1 MHNYTNNNIRFF
13 SSASNDDDNDSA
25 SNNKVGYTS
34 LSSTVHNDKNLPLA
48 EEEEEEGLANNVK
61 EQMINKL
68 YNAHLEHDDE
78 MKLNLLSYYINGMD
92 SIEDPLLGDLET
104 KSFFYEV
111 AAHSLPQ
118 GNAWNNMK
126 NLETSIKLFKKFC
139 KYDEGKF
146 DIEFTNSDIC
156 LLMATELFDRIQ
168 ASMTWDVRNKNVIH
182 MKLKS
187 GHAARKIQIVNKYDE
202 KMLTYFIDLFEFVR
216 NNNIF
221 NEQIFDLNISD
232 AAIYM
237 YGHDGN
243 FDNAKKLLFERDDVK
258 KYPEEIMCE
267 FVRFFLLQSTKT
279 KRAIKIDEVMEFIKT
294 ETNIN
299 EFDSTMFHHIFQ
311 ACLKAKKYDT
321 AMTYI
326 TKFKYQFPKKLA
338 YDNLYSLMIRCC
350 RAKRKHIALQLY
362 NQYKDIANKK
372 NNIKNNR
379 NNPRYI
385 MKTRSRSFAALLD
398 CYPRNLNN
406 SEQNF
411 ELITKLFEELKFDIN
426 KIITK
431 VPEGTNNSD
440 NMRERKLMLYG
451 IEKDIM
457 YESYFKKC
465 LEFKKYEAI
474 MEIYQSD
481 LNGNGKNKINSRLY
495 PYILRAAIL
504 YNSTRRKNFKRGL
517 KFYYDEIKKGCVLDS
532 KDYHMIITAFQR
544 DFLDTNSIHMAHEV
558 DKIFQDAIDE
568 KQIDIFPMYGMS
580 NEGESESSPIKRCD
594 LHSINNRQTALV
606 AVKYICKYF
615 NKEMFGDGNKDTFD
629 IVVGKGRFQENS
641 VFMTII
647 KKYLDHEKI
656 RYRVRGKN
664 GVITLNWQS
673 VLEWRK

>member
-1 MHNYTNNNIRFF
+1 MHNYNNNNIRFF

-48 EEEEEEGLANNVK
+48 EEEGLANNVK

-68 YNAHLEHDDE
+68 YNAHLEHDDD

-156 LLMATELFDRIQ
+156 LSMATELFDRIQ
-168 ASMTWDVRNKNVIH
+168 TSMTWDVRNKNVIH

-279 KRAIKIDEVMEFIKT
+279 KRAIKID
-294 ETNIN
+294 
-299 EFDSTMFHHIFQ
+299 
-311 ACLKAKKYDT
+311 
-321 AMTYI
+321 
-326 TKFKYQFPKKLA
+326 
-338 YDNLYSLMIRCC
+338 
-350 RAKRKHIALQLY
+350 
-362 NQYKDIANKK
+362 
-372 NNIKNNR
+372 
-379 NNPRYI
+379 
-385 MKTRSRSFAALLD
+385 
-398 CYPRNLNN
+398 
-406 SEQNF
+406 
-411 ELITKLFEELKFDIN
+411 
-426 KIITK
+426 
-431 VPEGTNNSD
+431 
-440 NMRERKLMLYG
+440 
-451 IEKDIM
+451 
-457 YESYFKKC
+457 
-465 LEFKKYEAI
+465 
-474 MEIYQSD
+474 
-481 LNGNGKNKINSRLY
+481 
-495 PYILRAAIL
+495 
-504 YNSTRRKNFKRGL
+504 
-517 KFYYDEIKKGCVLDS
+517 
-532 KDYHMIITAFQR
+532 
-544 DFLDTNSIHMAHEV
+544 
-558 DKIFQDAIDE
+558 
-568 KQIDIFPMYGMS
+568 
-580 NEGESESSPIKRCD
+580 
-594 LHSINNRQTALV
+594 
-606 AVKYICKYF
+606 
-615 NKEMFGDGNKDTFD
+615 
-629 IVVGKGRFQENS
+629 
-641 VFMTII
+641 
-647 KKYLDHEKI
+647 
-656 RYRVRGKN
+656 
-664 GVITLNWQS
+664 
-673 VLEWRK
+673 

>member
-1 MHNYTNNNIRFF
+1 
-13 SSASNDDDNDSA
+13 
-25 SNNKVGYTS
+25 
-34 LSSTVHNDKNLPLA
+34 
-48 EEEEEEGLANNVK
+48 
-61 EQMINKL
+61 
-68 YNAHLEHDDE
+68 
-78 MKLNLLSYYINGMD
+78 
-92 SIEDPLLGDLET
+92 
-104 KSFFYEV
+104 
-111 AAHSLPQ
+111 
-118 GNAWNNMK
+118 
-126 NLETSIKLFKKFC
+126 
-139 KYDEGKF
+139 
-146 DIEFTNSDIC
+146 
-156 LLMATELFDRIQ
+156 
-168 ASMTWDVRNKNVIH
+168 MTWDVRNKNVIH

-398 CYPRNLNN
+398 CYPRNINN

-440 NMRERKLMLYG
+440 NMRE
-451 IEKDIM
+451 
-457 YESYFKKC
+457 
-465 LEFKKYEAI
+465 
-474 MEIYQSD
+474 
-481 LNGNGKNKINSRLY
+481 
-495 PYILRAAIL
+495 
-504 YNSTRRKNFKRGL
+504 
-517 KFYYDEIKKGCVLDS
+517 
-532 KDYHMIITAFQR
+532 
-544 DFLDTNSIHMAHEV
+544 
-558 DKIFQDAIDE
+558 
-568 KQIDIFPMYGMS
+568 
-580 NEGESESSPIKRCD
+580 
-594 LHSINNRQTALV
+594 
-606 AVKYICKYF
+606 
-615 NKEMFGDGNKDTFD
+615 
-629 IVVGKGRFQENS
+629 
-641 VFMTII
+641 
-647 KKYLDHEKI
+647 
-656 RYRVRGKN
+656 
-664 GVITLNWQS
+664 
-673 VLEWRK
+673 